1 MLSLES
7 EIESLRPALLK
18 AARRLVLSHDAEDLV
33 QEAVARALERR
44 SVLRADTNLRAWMK
58 PVMRNLAI
66 DEGRRM
72 RRLRPLEDVAAT
84 GGAPEEHVPCWAAFD
99 RSHIERALDGC
110 SPELKTTFE
119 LHYWQALSLD
129 AIAHKLGV
137 ARATVGTRLY
147 RARAQI
153 RRELERSSAVVEA

>member
-1 MLSLES
+1 VLSLES

-18 AARRLVLSHDAEDLV
+18 AARRLVLGHDAEDLV

-44 SVLRADTNLRAWMK
+44 GVLRADTNLRAWMK

-66 DEGRRM
+66 DEGRRA
-72 RRLRPLEDVAAT
+72 RRLRPLEESAAPRAVA
-84 GGAPEEHVPCWAAFD
+84 EEQVPCWAELD

-110 SPELKTTFE
+110 SPELKTAFE
-119 LHYWQALSLD
+119 LHYWHALPLD

-137 ARATVGTRLY
+137 PRATVGTRLH
-147 RARAQI
+147 RARAQV
-153 RRELERSSAVVEA
+153 RRALEERIAVAEA